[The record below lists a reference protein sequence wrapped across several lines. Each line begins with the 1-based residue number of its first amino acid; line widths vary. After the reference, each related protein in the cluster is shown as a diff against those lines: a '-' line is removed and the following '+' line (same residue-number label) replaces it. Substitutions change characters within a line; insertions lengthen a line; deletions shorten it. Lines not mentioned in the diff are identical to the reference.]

1 MSDSIVVVKDL
12 VKRYGKEVLAVKGI
26 SFDIKEGEVFGF
38 VGPNG
43 AGKSTTI
50 SMITT
55 LLRPTSG
62 TILLD
67 GMDVVKEANKVRKV
81 IGLVPQFLTADDEL
95 SGRENMQLHADLYG
109 VPRKVAK
116 ERIEELLKVVKL
128 EEAAGRR
135 VDTYSGGMRKRLELA
150 EGLINRPRILFLD
163 EPTLGLDIQTRGIIW
178 DYLKRIREESNM
190 TVFLTTH
197 YLEEADSLCDRIA
210 IIDEGVIRVI
220 GSPHELKES
229 LGGDVIHTR
238 IEDEEDR
245 TPEMQVMESVSS
257 VTKDGFEYR
266 IKTKDGDRTMT
277 DILTASTGNGWK
289 IKSISL
295 EVPSMNQVF
304 LEYTGKAL
312 RDEEGGSKFEKRTQA
327 IQARR
332 RQ

>member
-1 MSDSIVVVKDL
+1 
-12 VKRYGKEVLAVKGI
+12 
-26 SFDIKEGEVFGF
+26 
-38 VGPNG
+38 
-43 AGKSTTI
+43 
-50 SMITT
+50 
-55 LLRPTSG
+55 
-62 TILLD
+62 
-67 GMDVVKEANKVRKV
+67 
-81 IGLVPQFLTADDEL
+81 
-95 SGRENMQLHADLYG
+95 
-109 VPRKVAK
+109 
-116 ERIEELLKVVKL
+116 
-128 EEAAGRR
+128 
-135 VDTYSGGMRKRLELA
+135 
-150 EGLINRPRILFLD
+150 
-163 EPTLGLDIQTRGIIW
+163 
-178 DYLKRIREESNM
+178 M